1 MVFVLKTIKQS
12 RGNIDELRSETIGA
26 VSDIVLQRPD
36 WSEDRAGDFMAAF
49 DDMPLGAMREQ
60 AVALRP
66 WPVRATLRTLIYLEL
81 LRTLDRPMQD
91 AA

>member
-1 MVFVLKTIKQS
+1 M
-12 RGNIDELRSETIGA
+12 EA
-26 VSDIVLQRPD
+26 V
-36 WSEDRAGDFMAAF
+36 

-66 WPVRATLRTLIYLEL
+66 WPVRATLRTLIYVDL
-81 LRTLDRPMQD
+81 LQRLDHCQVMQ